1 MTNKEILA
9 AESQLKINK
18 YELAF
23 LIFAFLMLATV
34 AGLKDSEKER
44 QLSFQLQDICASNR
58 GVSLVKEH
66 HKSNIKTVLCNDS
79 SAHQVAVIYL

>member
-1 MTNKEILA
+1 MTNQEILT
-9 AESQLKINK
+9 AESRLNIGK
-18 YELAF
+18 LGWAF
-23 LIFAFLMLATV
+23 LIFAFSAVVMV
-34 AGLKDSEKER
+34 AAEANENRR
-44 QLSFQLQDICASNR
+44 QLSFQLQDICSSNN